1 MRTLDVMYIF
11 AAFPD
16 RVHQILMMVNV
27 HRDFELFEIVFEIE
41 V

>member
-11 AAFPD
+11 AVFPD
-16 RVHQILMMVNV
+16 QAHQILMMLNV
-27 HRDFELFEIVFEIE
+27 HHDFELFEIVFEIE